1 MGTGKKVNLAE
12 VFQKNEQPQ
21 KPELEVVE
29 SQKSQFESVPTDKKK
44 VAPSREKKKH
54 IGGYFD
60 EAVYRQMKHLGVEK
74 NMTTQDILKDALNAF
89 FRLHD
94 KPPIA

>member
-1 MGTGKKVNLAE
+1 MPKKKVNLAQ
-12 VFQKNEQPQ
+12 VFKENEQPQ

-29 SQKSQFESVPTDKKK
+29 SPPTEKKK

-60 EAVYRQMKHLGVEK
+60 EAVYRQMKHIGVEK
-74 NMTTQDILKDALNAF
+74 GMTTQDILKDALNAF
-89 FRLHD
+89 FRMHD

>member
-1 MGTGKKVNLAE
+1 MPKKKVNLAQ
-12 VFQKNEQPQ
+12 VFKENEQPQ

-29 SQKSQFESVPTDKKK
+29 SPPTDKKK
-44 VAPSREKKKH
+44 IAPSREKKKH

-60 EAVYRQMKHLGVEK
+60 EAVYRQMKHIGVEK
-74 NMTTQDILKDALNAF
+74 GMTTQDILKDALNAF
-89 FRLHD
+89 FRMHD